1 MRADFRLLCAASGDR
16 LNLHFRRE
24 FTAVFLGIT
33 ESLNLDKLETTFIPR
48 LLQFGLCNMVQSS
61 NPDTPIF
68 PPSDLWSD
76 EPPLESYR
84 HLKQLI
90 LLLTCLE
97 RLWYDRQD
105 FFAGVNMSIYY
116 STRQRKSEDVRGPDF
131 FVALNTERRER
142 KSWVV
147 WAEDGKYP
155 NFILEVLSD
164 STAKNDRGLKKQLY
178 QDVFRTP
185 NYFWFDPYTLEFA
198 GFKLNY
204 RLYTEILP
212 NEQGWLW
219 SDELQLYLGIL
230 AEQLRFFTAAGE
242 LVLTPEEA
250 EALSSERAQQAEA
263 RAEVERQRAERLLQ
277 KLQELGVDLEQL
289 NRE

>member
-1 MRADFRLLCAASGDR
+1 
-16 LNLHFRRE
+16 
-24 FTAVFLGIT
+24 
-33 ESLNLDKLETTFIPR
+33 
-48 LLQFGLCNMVQSS
+48 MVQSQFDAS
-61 NPDTPIF
+61 IF
-68 PPSDLWSD
+68 PPSDLWSN

-84 HLKQLI
+84 HVKQLI

-97 RLWYDRQD
+97 RLWQNRQD
-105 FFAGVNMSIYY
+105 FFAGANMSIYY
-116 STRQRKSEDVRGPDF
+116 STRQLKSEDVRGPDF
-131 FVALNTERRER
+131 FVVLNTERRER

-155 NFILEVLSD
+155 NLILEVLSD

-204 RLYTEILP
+204 RRYEEIIP

-219 SDELQLYLGIL
+219 SDELQLYLGIRE
-230 AEQLRFFTAAGE
+230 EQLRFFTLEGE
-242 LVLTPEEA
+242 LVFTPEEA
-250 EALSSERAQQAEA
+250 EAVSNQKVQQAEA
-263 RAEVERQRAERLLQ
+263 QAEVERQRAEAERQRAERLQ
-277 KLQELGVDLEQL
+277 RRLQELGVDLDQL
-289 NRE
+289 G

>member
-1 MRADFRLLCAASGDR
+1 
-16 LNLHFRRE
+16 
-24 FTAVFLGIT
+24 
-33 ESLNLDKLETTFIPR
+33 
-48 LLQFGLCNMVQSS
+48 MVQSQFDAS
-61 NPDTPIF
+61 IF

-84 HLKQLI
+84 HVKQLI

-97 RLWYDRQD
+97 RLWQNRED
-105 FFAGVNMSIYY
+105 FFAGANMSIYY
-116 STRQRKSEDVRGPDF
+116 STRQLKSEDVRGPDF
-131 FVALNTERRER
+131 FVVLNTERRER

-155 NFILEVLSD
+155 NLILEVLSD

-204 RLYTEILP
+204 RRYEEIIP

-219 SDELQLYLGIL
+219 SDELQLYLGIRE
-230 AEQLRFFTAAGE
+230 EQLRFFTPEGK
-242 LVLTPEEA
+242 LVLSPEEA
-250 EALSSERAQQAEA
+250 EAVSNQRVQQAEA
-263 RAEVERQRAERLLQ
+263 QAEAERQRAETEHQRAERLRQ
-277 KLQELGVDLEQL
+277 RLQELGVDPDQL
-289 NRE
+289 G

>member
-1 MRADFRLLCAASGDR
+1 
-16 LNLHFRRE
+16 
-24 FTAVFLGIT
+24 
-33 ESLNLDKLETTFIPR
+33 
-48 LLQFGLCNMVQSS
+48 MVQSQ
-61 NPDTPIF
+61 PDAPIF

-97 RLWYDRQD
+97 RLWQERQD
-105 FFAGVNMSIYY
+105 FFVGANMSIYY
-116 STRQRKSEDVRGPDF
+116 STRQLKSEDVKGPDF
-131 FVALNTERRER
+131 FVVLNTERRER

-155 NFILEVLSD
+155 NLILEVLSD

-198 GFKLNY
+198 GFKLTY
-204 RLYTEILP
+204 RRYEEIIP

-230 AEQLRFFTAAGE
+230 GEQLRFFTSVGE

-250 EALSSERAQQAEA
+250 EAVSNQRAQQAEA
-263 RAEVERQRAERLLQ
+263 RAEAERQRAEAERQRADNLLRR
-277 KLQELGVDLEQL
+277 LQELGIEPDDLSQP
-289 NRE
+289 

>member
-1 MRADFRLLCAASGDR
+1 
-16 LNLHFRRE
+16 
-24 FTAVFLGIT
+24 
-33 ESLNLDKLETTFIPR
+33 
-48 LLQFGLCNMVQSS
+48 MVQSQ
-61 NPDTPIF
+61 PDAPIF

-97 RLWYDRQD
+97 RLWQDRQD
-105 FFAGVNMSIYY
+105 FFVGANMSIYY
-116 STRQRKSEDVRGPDF
+116 STRQLKSEDVKGPDF
-131 FVALNTERRER
+131 FVVLNTERRER

-155 NFILEVLSD
+155 NLILEVLSD

-198 GFKLNY
+198 GFKLTY
-204 RLYTEILP
+204 RRYEEIIP

-230 AEQLRFFTAAGE
+230 GEQLRFFTSEGE

-250 EALSSERAQQAEA
+250 ELLSNQRAEQAEA
-263 RAEVERQRAERLLQ
+263 RAEAERQRAEAERQRADNLLQ
-277 KLQELGVDLEQL
+277 RLKELGVEPDDLSQP
-289 NRE
+289 

>member
-1 MRADFRLLCAASGDR
+1 
-16 LNLHFRRE
+16 
-24 FTAVFLGIT
+24 
-33 ESLNLDKLETTFIPR
+33 
-48 LLQFGLCNMVQSS
+48 MVHSQ
-61 NPDTPIF
+61 PDAPIF

-84 HLKQLI
+84 HVKQLI

-97 RLWYDRQD
+97 RLWQDRQD
-105 FFAGVNMSIYY
+105 FFAGANMSIYY
-116 STRQRKSEDVRGPDF
+116 STRQLKSEDVRGADF
-131 FVALNTERRER
+131 FVVLNTERRER

-155 NFILEVLSD
+155 NLILEVLSD

-204 RLYTEILP
+204 RCYEEIVP
-212 NEQGWLW
+212 NEQG
-219 SDELQLYLGIL
+219 
-230 AEQLRFFTAAGE
+230 
-242 LVLTPEEA
+242 
-250 EALSSERAQQAEA
+250 
-263 RAEVERQRAERLLQ
+263 
-277 KLQELGVDLEQL
+277 
-289 NRE
+289 